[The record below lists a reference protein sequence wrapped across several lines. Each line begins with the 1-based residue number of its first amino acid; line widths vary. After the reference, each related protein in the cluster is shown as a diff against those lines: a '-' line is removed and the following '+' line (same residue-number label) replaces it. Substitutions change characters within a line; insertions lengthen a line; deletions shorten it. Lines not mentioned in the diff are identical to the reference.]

1 MGPGFTTIFGPTDC
15 RYKEENPN
23 AVYLILIDTDV
34 TKTTAISVDVRE
46 LSKLDSATTWLQ
58 V

>member
-23 AVYLILIDTDV
+23 AVYLILIDADV

-46 LSKLDSATTWLQ
+46 LSKLD
-58 V
+58 